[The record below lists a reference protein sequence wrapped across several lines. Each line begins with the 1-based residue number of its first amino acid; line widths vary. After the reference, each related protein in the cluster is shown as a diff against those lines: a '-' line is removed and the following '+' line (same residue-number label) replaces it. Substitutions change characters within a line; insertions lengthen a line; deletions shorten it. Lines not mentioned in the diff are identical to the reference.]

1 MNSTTKTRI
10 LRIAIA
16 VSAFAFMIIPF
27 FQVKIFLG
35 VVLGILLFFT
45 ARRMRAVKREKDVII
60 LSEDE
65 VRYTTR
71 EKEEPASKS
80 EAASKTASEAAS
92 KTASEA
98 ASETRV
104 KQEDVREEAAG
115 AKEKVKTSAYT
126 L

>member
-92 KTASEA
+92 
-98 ASETRV
+98 ETRV